1 MTNLKDVQMVS
12 EETSHFLGRTQAS
25 HRRLILKSIKNLE
38 KDMINSVKQLQA
50 APKGGKVE
58 GLKVN
63 LKQTQA
69 VHKEVIN
76 IVDKQ
81 YNSAVKKIVGDFDE
95 VSKHIQKS
103 YKSLGESAKFTG
115 IDRTMIDT
123 LKNDTYEQFRGF
135 GVDAQDRVSRAMYDT
150 VIAKGNFSDLVDN
163 IKGILAP
170 SKDIRG
176 RSMSAYADQYAFD
189 SVMNFHNK
197 VNVSKAED
205 LGMNDF
211 LYVGDIIATTRSFC
225 GGRAGGVYTK
235 EQIESWTHNWTG
247 KAGPAMTYRGGY
259 RCRHHWRPVRK
270 EWMGGKDR
278 IDIADWN
285 LEQIKKGVGGGSIKG
300 VSGRVPQCKVG
311 RARIII
317 KPKRSVKNAAGYIKP
332 CQ

>member
-1 MTNLKDVQMVS
+1 MTDLRDVQAAS

-25 HRRLILKSIKNLE
+25 HRRLVLGSIKKLE
-38 KDMINSVKQLQA
+38 SDMINTIKGLQA

-69 VHKEVIN
+69 IHKELIN
-76 IVDKQ
+76 LVGGQ
-81 YNSAVKKIVGDFDE
+81 YNASIRAMVNDFDGI
-95 VSKHIQKS
+95 SKHIERS

-115 IDRTMIDT
+115 IDRKMMST
-123 LKNDTYEQFRGF
+123 LKNDTYKQFRQF
-135 GVDAQDRVSRAMYDT
+135 GVDAQDAVSRAMYDT
-150 VIAKGNFSDLVDN
+150 VISNGNYSDLVN
-163 IKGILAP
+163 TVKGILSP
-170 SKDIRG
+170 HKDSRG
-176 RSMSAYADQYAFD
+176 RSMASRADQFAFD

-205 LGMNDF
+205 LGMNEF

-225 GGRAGGVYTK
+225 AGRAGGVYSR
-235 EQIESWTHNWTG
+235 EEIESWTFSWAG
-247 KAGPAMTYRGGY
+247 KAGPAMIYCGGY

-270 EWMGGKDR
+270 EWMGGKER

-285 LEQIKKGVGGGSIKG
+285 LEQIKKGTGRSIKNVSGSI
-300 VSGRVPQCKVG
+300 RQCKVG
-311 RARIII
+311 RRRIIT
-317 KPKRSVKNAAGYIKP
+317 KPKQSIKGVPGYIPP